1 MRAADYTCK
10 SGTFNAESLVER
22 RFALDLRGRGFLS
35 GEGWPSE
42 GCSYSERRPSK
53 GILNLIKADH
63 PLDIDQPE
71 PQSDSELE
79 SFPGTSTDNDIAAC
93 TFDAE
98 LSDGESTDEE
108 DTPPQGNAD
117 RLARQAHKRALRAA
131 KQQKWKLARGL
142 FEKAAVDFPSNV
154 RILTSAA
161 IFEQKQ
167 SRFGAS
173 RELFERAVA
182 AGPQNAVALQVI
194 YAWTQSLTE

>member
-1 MRAADYTCK
+1 
-10 SGTFNAESLVER
+10 
-22 RFALDLRGRGFLS
+22 
-35 GEGWPSE
+35 
-42 GCSYSERRPSK
+42 
-53 GILNLIKADH
+53 
-63 PLDIDQPE
+63 LDIDQSE
-71 PQSDSELE
+71 TQSDSELE
-79 SFPGTSTDNDIAAC
+79 SFSGTRTDNNIAAC
-93 TFDAE
+93 TFDAD

-142 FEKAAVDFPSNV
+142 FEKAVVDFPSNV

-194 YAWTQSLTE
+194 YAWTKNLAE